1 MQPNGCMSN
10 TDSCARNGSLI
21 VTAAGRG
28 RCWGNFALV
37 TCRWSRLSLVMSFL
51 NLEELPFVG
60 MSYEFVGET
69 QGAPFSA
76 YIVNAKPGQG
86 PPLHTHP
93 YVEVAF
99 VIEGTATFT
108 LGDEYAGQGR
118 RRIDRKAAREAAS
131 DRAITSQTHDVKS
144 GGIVVIPANTPHR
157 FVNSGDTI
165 LRQIDVHASPRF
177 IQTDLA

>member
-1 MQPNGCMSN
+1 MQPFGCMSN
-10 TDSCARNGSLI
+10 EAFQLHC
-21 VTAAGRG
+21 
-28 RCWGNFALV
+28 
-37 TCRWSRLSLVMSFL
+37 VMSFL
-51 NLEELPFVG
+51 DLERLPFVG
-60 MSYEFVGET
+60 MSYEFLGEK

-99 VIEGTATFT
+99 TVEGCATIT
-108 LGDEYAGQGR
+108 VGNET
-118 RRIDRKAAREAAS
+118 REV
-131 DRAITSQTHDVKS
+131 QS

-157 FVNSGDTI
+157 FVNSGNTV

-177 IQTDLA
+177 IQANLK

>member
-1 MQPNGCMSN
+1 MS
-10 TDSCARNGSLI
+10 SEAFQLHC
-21 VTAAGRG
+21 V
-28 RCWGNFALV
+28 V
-37 TCRWSRLSLVMSFL
+37 SFL
-51 NLEELPFVG
+51 NLEQLPFVG
-60 MSYEFVGET
+60 MSYEFVGEK

-99 VIEGTATFT
+99 TVEGCASITVGHETQ
-108 LGDEYAGQGR
+108 EV
-118 RRIDRKAAREAAS
+118 KA
-131 DRAITSQTHDVKS
+131 

-157 FVNSGDTI
+157 FVNSGNTI

-177 IQTDLA
+177 IQTNLK